1 MNLADFFLLILL
13 LSAVAAVLFFQRK
26 GRHSSGCTGCSGCSG
41 CSAKHGIHCKKVPS
55 PQKTGKPFQNASR
68 Q

>member
-26 GRHSSGCTGCSGCSG
+26 GRHSSGCTGCS
-41 CSAKHGIHCKKVPS
+41 AKHGIHCKKVPS